1 MNGQLLLQV
10 GETLRGVLSAGG
22 FLLYDVMDVW
32 ATGQNVTLLVSMN
45 LFCLIYLIIV
55 LFLLHLFAIL
65 HRTDRFVRIIG
76 LLSFR

>member
-10 GETLRGVLSAGG
+10 GKTLRGVLLAGG

-32 ATGQNVTLLVSMN
+32 ATGHNVTLLVSMN

-55 LFLLHLFAIL
+55 LFLMHLFAIL
-65 HRTDRFVRIIG
+65 HRTDRFVHIIG